1 MKQFYYQL
9 KGSAHGYSLL
19 ELTLTLAV
27 LAVLVMGT
35 IPMATNAV
43 QRQKEVKLHETLR
56 EIRAAIDEFKR
67 DTLGACTQ
75 GAVNSINPT
84 VPGGGGA
91 PADPRSRVI
100 IDDCKIFETDNIDH
114 YPPSLKLLVDGVKVK
129 PRAPN
134 LKGGSGMHE
143 GEKQA
148 TEINEDKEITKVY
161 LREMPVDPITG
172 EKEWKLRSSYQAADA
187 DSWDEVNV
195 FDVRSAAKGEGLNGE
210 KYSDW

>member
-1 MKQFYYQL
+1 MKQFYQQL
-9 KGSAHGYSLL
+9 KGSSQGFSLL
-19 ELTLTLAV
+19 ELTLTLSV

-35 IPMATNAV
+35 IPMASNAV
-43 QRQKEVKLHETLR
+43 QRQKEVELRATLR
-56 EIRAAIDEFKR
+56 EIRSAIDEFKR

-75 GAVNSINPT
+75 GAVNSVNPT
-84 VPGGGGA
+84 LPGGGAG

-114 YPPSLKLLVDGVKVK
+114 YPPSLDLLVKGVKVK

-134 LKGGSGMHE
+134 LRGGSGIHE

-172 EKEWKLRSSYQAADA
+172 EKEWKLRSSYQPADA